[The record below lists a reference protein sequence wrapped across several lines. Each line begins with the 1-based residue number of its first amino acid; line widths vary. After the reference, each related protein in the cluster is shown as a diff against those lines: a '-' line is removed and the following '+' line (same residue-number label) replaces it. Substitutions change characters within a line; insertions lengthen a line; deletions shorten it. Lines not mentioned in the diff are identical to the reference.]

1 MSDPYTFLLVLRV
14 ALVALLYLI
23 VLQVVFVSRRDMR
36 RAATMGTGVVTRAK
50 PAIGYLIVVDSGA
63 TTLVPG
69 SRIPIE
75 PVTTIG
81 RSPTSTIV
89 LETNFIST
97 EHARILYKGNTLW
110 VEDMNSRNG
119 TLVDQVKITQPVAVK
134 PGSTLQVG
142 DVRFK
147 FAAP

>member
-1 MSDPYTFLLVLRV
+1 MNDPYTFLLVLRV
-14 ALVALLYLI
+14 ALVAILYLV
-23 VLQVVFVSRRDMR
+23 VLQVVFVSRREMR
-36 RAATMGTGVVTRAK
+36 RAASSGGVPTRAK
-50 PAIGYLIVVDSGA
+50 PAVGYLIVVDSGS
-63 TTLVPG
+63 TGLVPG

-89 LETNFIST
+89 LETNYIST
-97 EHARILYKGNTLW
+97 EHTRILYKGNTLW

-119 TLVDQVKITQPVAVK
+119 TLVDSAKITQPVAVR